1 MRDTGNVRSNPSEI
15 LGVATRSSNEVGA
28 AEITK
33 VMRIFLWQKKCFRY
47 KCRVPAEPMSA
58 EAEERGLRHQLSAG
72 QMAMVAVGGSIGTGL
87 LLGSAAALEIA
98 GPGVIL
104 SFILAAFI
112 TLTVTLALGELSSMH
127 PAAGSFGV
135 YGDLYLNQWA
145 GFIARAGY
153 WAAIS
158 ISIGAELVASATYL
172 TYWFPSVPALFWV
185 LLFSVLLVLINL
197 RSVGNYAR
205 FEYWFAMIKVAT
217 IAAFVLLG
225 AGLLLSGRVTP
236 QYTTHGG
243 FLPRGALAPL
253 LAMGF
258 ALYTFGGIEFVAI
271 TTGESRS
278 AQEIPRAIKMTF
290 AVLASVYLGAIIIL
304 VGVMPWN
311 RAGVTE
317 SPFVTVFRH
326 AHIPAAS
333 HIMTF
338 VILTAALSGANGAL
352 YAASR
357 VLFSLARTGWAPAA
371 LGRLSASGSPR
382 PALLASSY
390 GIVVALVLEKWAPK
404 SAFVSILGAA
414 LVGMLLA
421 WLVSLAAHVSFRRQ
435 VSPSHLAMLPMRSP
449 LGAWGSALGFVLIIV
464 ALLETGWASH
474 LTLISGAVYMIV
486 LTAAYFLLKKN
497 PRPM

>member
-1 MRDTGNVRSNPSEI
+1 MPE
-15 LGVATRSSNEVGA
+15 
-28 AEITK
+28 
-33 VMRIFLWQKKCFRY
+33 
-47 KCRVPAEPMSA
+47 
-58 EAEERGLRHQLSAG
+58 EAKEHGLLHQLGAG
-72 QMAMVAVGGSIGTGL
+72 LAMVAVGGSIGTGL

-98 GPGVIL
+98 GPGVIV
-104 SFILAAFI
+104 SFVLAAFI
-112 TLTVTLALGELSSMH
+112 TLTVTMALGELSSAH

-153 WAAIS
+153 WVAIS

-172 TYWFPSVPALFWV
+172 AFWFPSVPALFWV
-185 LLFSVLLVLINL
+185 VIFSVALLLINL
-197 RSVGNYAR
+197 RSVGDYAR

-217 IAAFVLLG
+217 IAAFIVLG
-225 AGLLLSGRVTP
+225 AGLLLSGRVQP
-236 QYTTHGG
+236 EYTAHGG
-243 FLPRGALAPL
+243 FFPRGSLAPL

-258 ALYTFGGIEFVAI
+258 ALYTFGGLEFVAI

-278 AQEIPRAIKMTF
+278 PQEIPRAIKLTF
-290 AVLASVYLGAIIIL
+290 VVLASVYLGAIVVL

-326 AHIPAAS
+326 AHVPAAS

-357 VLFSLARTGWAPAA
+357 VLFSLARTGWAPAG
-371 LGRLSASGSPR
+371 LGKLNASGSPKL
-382 PALLASSY
+382 ALLASSY

-404 SAFVSILGAA
+404 DAFVSILGAA

-421 WLVSLAAHVSFRRQ
+421 WLVSLAAHVSFRHKLRAEQ
-435 VSPSHLAMLPMRSP
+435 LAALPMRSP
-449 LGAWGSALGFVLIIV
+449 LGAWGSALGFALII
-464 ALLETGWASH
+464 AAILETSWHSRV
-474 LTLISGAVYMIV
+474 TLISIAVYMV
-486 LTAAYFLLKKN
+486 ALTAAYFLLRK
-497 PRPM
+497 R

>member
-1 MRDTGNVRSNPSEI
+1 
-15 LGVATRSSNEVGA
+15 
-28 AEITK
+28 
-33 VMRIFLWQKKCFRY
+33 
-47 KCRVPAEPMSA
+47 
-58 EAEERGLRHQLSAG
+58 
-72 QMAMVAVGGSIGTGL
+72 MAMVAVGGSIGTGL

-98 GPGVIL
+98 GPGVIV
-104 SFILAAFI
+104 SFVLAAFI
-112 TLTVTLALGELSSMH
+112 TLTVTMAMGELSSVH

-172 TYWFPSVPALFWV
+172 AFWFPSVPAVLWV
-185 LLFSVLLVLINL
+185 LIFSVVLLLINL
-197 RSVGNYAR
+197 RSVGDYAR

-217 IAAFVLLG
+217 IAAFIVLG
-225 AGLLLSGRVTP
+225 AGLLLSGRVQP
-236 QYTTHGG
+236 EYTAHGG
-243 FLPRGALAPL
+243 FFPRGTLAPL

-271 TTGESRS
+271 TTGESS
-278 AQEIPRAIKMTF
+278 SPQEIPRAIKLTF
-290 AVLASVYLGAIIIL
+290 LVLASVYLGAIVIL

-326 AHIPAAS
+326 AHVPGAS

-338 VILTAALSGANGAL
+338 VVLTAALSGANGAL

-357 VLFSLARTGWAPAA
+357 VLFSLARTGWAPAV
-371 LGRLSASGSPR
+371 LGRLNASGSPKL
-382 PALLASSY
+382 ALLASSY

-404 SAFVSILGAA
+404 DAFVSILGAA
-414 LVGMLLA
+414 LVGMLLS
-421 WLVSLAAHVSFRRQ
+421 WLVSLAAHVSFRQ
-435 VSPSHLAMLPMRSP
+435 TLKPEQLAALPMRSP
-449 LGAWGSALGFVLIIV
+449 LGAWGSALGFVLIMV
-464 ALLETGWASH
+464 AILETGWHSRV
-474 LTLISGAVYMIV
+474 TLVSGAVYMVV
-486 LTAAYFLLKKN
+486 LTAAYFLLRKN
-497 PRPM
+497 RFK

>member
-1 MRDTGNVRSNPSEI
+1 M
-15 LGVATRSSNEVGA
+15 
-28 AEITK
+28 
-33 VMRIFLWQKKCFRY
+33 
-47 KCRVPAEPMSA
+47 PAEV
-58 EAEERGLRHQLSAG
+58 EERGLLHQLGAG

-104 SFILAAFI
+104 SFALAALI
-112 TLTVTLALGELSSMH
+112 SLTVALALGELSSVH

-135 YGDLYLNQWA
+135 YGDLYLNPWA

-172 TYWFPSVPALFWV
+172 AFWFPSVPAWLWV
-185 LLFSVLLVLINL
+185 LIFSIFLLLINL
-197 RSVGNYAR
+197 RSVGNYAK

-217 IAAFVLLG
+217 IAAFIVLG
-225 AGLLLSGRVTP
+225 AALLLSGQVTP
-236 QYTTHGG
+236 QYTAQGG

-258 ALYTFGGIEFVAI
+258 ALYTFGGVEFVAV

-278 AQEIPRAIKMTF
+278 ALDIPRAIKLTF
-290 AVLASVYLGAIIIL
+290 AVLASVYLGAIVVL

-326 AHIPAAS
+326 AHIPAAP

-338 VILTAALSGANGAL
+338 VILTAALSGANAAL
-352 YAASR
+352 YVSSR

-371 LGRLSASGSPR
+371 LGRLTASGSPKL
-382 PALLASSY
+382 ALLASSY

-404 SAFVSILGAA
+404 NAFVSILGAA
-414 LVGMLLA
+414 LVGMLLS
-421 WLVSLAAHVSFRRQ
+421 WLVSLAAHIQFRRRLSAGQ
-435 VSPSHLAMLPMRSP
+435 LAALPMRSP
-449 LGAWGSALGFVLIIV
+449 LGAWGSGLGFVLIIV
-464 ALLETGWASH
+464 GVLETSWHSH
-474 LTLISGAVYMIV
+474 VTLISGAVYMVV
-486 LTAAYFLLKKN
+486 LTVAYFLLKKN
-497 PRPM
+497 